1 MCHEVITI
9 ALCAPTKAPSLSF
22 TCGKLHMIAQQ
33 RHVCDRAR
41 GSCVCFFGTC
51 GTVEKNA
58 STSGID
64 LSAIEKI
71 RCAECTTRE
80 DNVGDR
86 RDAKQIIESPLL
98 QRIPIEPTDDFVNKK
113 HSAMLHELW
122 GGART
127 CPFHLQPDRPRQPSA
142 STVNVQTKRFDE
154 RPVTPQTNDE
164 SVTKS
169 HSMSRDSVD
178 KGWTSQAA
186 TNNSSKSKLSR
197 KSSAS
202 PTGIASVDSAV
213 GLGSSR
219 WAPKNLEEAAAR
231 SVKNQ
236 SPPTQKRPSP
246 LQKQSSPPSQKRI
259 VPAAAPV
266 FVADPG
272 NASKVRHATK
282 KMANMKAF
290 LSGTPMF

>member
-1 MCHEVITI
+1 MCHEIITI

-22 TCGKLHMIAQQ
+22 TCGKLHMVAQQ
-33 RHVCDRAR
+33 REVCDRAR

-51 GTVEKNA
+51 GTVEKTA

-113 HSAMLHELW
+113 HSAMLYELW

-127 CPFHLQPDRPRQPSA
+127 CPFHPQPQMPRQLST
-142 STVNVQTKRFDE
+142 STVNVQTKRSDE

-164 SVTKS
+164 SATNS
-169 HSMSRDSVD
+169 RPMSRDSVD

-202 PTGIASVDSAV
+202 PTGIASVDSVV

-219 WAPKNLEEAAAR
+219 WAPKNFEEAAAR
-231 SVKNQ
+231 SIKKQ
-236 SPPTQKRPSP
+236 SPPQKQRSP
-246 LQKQSSPPSQKRI
+246 LHQQSSPPSQKRI
-259 VPAAAPV
+259 VPASTPA

-272 NASKVRHATK
+272 NASKVRQATK